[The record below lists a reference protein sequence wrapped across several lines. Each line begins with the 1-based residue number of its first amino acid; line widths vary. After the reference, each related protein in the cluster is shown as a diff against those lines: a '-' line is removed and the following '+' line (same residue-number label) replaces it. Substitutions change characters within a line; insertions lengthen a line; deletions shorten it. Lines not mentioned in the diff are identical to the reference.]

1 MELKVQMKK
10 LLLVFILFGVIA
22 SNAQQLDL
30 LKEQL
35 KNASAD
41 TTKLRILNELTENA
55 DDFNVWPDFAKQAYE
70 LALKIAANPDSVIR
84 KAGKKGLSAALN
96 NMGVYNN
103 LTGNRSAAHE
113 MFMQSLKIR
122 EETGDD
128 AALSET
134 YHNLASLY
142 FDLEEF
148 DLAKSF
154 FEKSAR
160 LSEKLNDSL
169 NLAVSRNYLGM
180 IALRKKD
187 NEKAKEYFQQSMK
200 MFENTGDSLSRL
212 KTMVNLGA
220 ILYQE
225 NKLDSALKL
234 FNEAYKINIIHNDP
248 IKSIIL
254 INIGRVYF
262 KQGKTDAALKYAG
275 DALTGAKSEGIPS
288 EIASAE
294 YLLSEIY
301 NASGRY
307 QDAYSHLMMY
317 NSLKEVLSDE
327 NVQRVIVAERVKHDY
342 EKKIAEEQLE
352 QKRQREIAEQEINK
366 QKIIIEAFVAGAFLL
381 ALLIV
386 VLIRNNRQQRKS
398 RMELQQAYSDLKRTQ
413 QQLILQEKNASLAQF
428 TAGIAHE
435 LKNPLN
441 FVANFSLLSNELLQE
456 MESASDA
463 KEKEEI
469 QQQLKGNLA
478 IIRNHTE
485 RANKILSKM
494 MQLGRSENLT
504 RQPTNINRICEDAIE
519 MAYTNM
525 VSSYPGFQC
534 DIKKSYDNG
543 IGEVMAVTQEI
554 SMVLLNLLNN
564 AFFSTRQKSATTHG
578 YKPLLS
584 IQTKMK
590 AESNLKQ
597 PAVEIII
604 HDNGTGISSA
614 VKNKIF
620 QPFFTTKSA
629 NEGSGLG
636 LSLSSDIIK
645 AHGGELTFSSV
656 ENEYAEFIILLPAS
670 V

>member
-1 MELKVQMKK
+1 MKK
-10 LLLVFILFGVIA
+10 LLLVIILFGVIA

-55 DDFNVWPDFAKQAYE
+55 DDFNVWPDYAKQAYE

-154 FEKSAR
+154 FEKSAK

-200 MFENTGDSLSRL
+200 MFETTGDSLSRL

-317 NSLKEVLSDE
+317 DSLKEVLSDE

-352 QKRQREIAEQEINK
+352 QKDKERLLNRKSINK
-366 QKIIIEAFVAGAFLL
+366 K
-381 ALLIV
+381 
-386 VLIRNNRQQRKS
+386 
-398 RMELQQAYSDLKRTQ
+398 
-413 QQLILQEKNASLAQF
+413 
-428 TAGIAHE
+428 
-435 LKNPLN
+435 
-441 FVANFSLLSNELLQE
+441 
-456 MESASDA
+456 
-463 KEKEEI
+463 
-469 QQQLKGNLA
+469 
-478 IIRNHTE
+478 
-485 RANKILSKM
+485 
-494 MQLGRSENLT
+494 
-504 RQPTNINRICEDAIE
+504 
-519 MAYTNM
+519 
-525 VSSYPGFQC
+525 
-534 DIKKSYDNG
+534 
-543 IGEVMAVTQEI
+543 
-554 SMVLLNLLNN
+554 
-564 AFFSTRQKSATTHG
+564 
-578 YKPLLS
+578 
-584 IQTKMK
+584 
-590 AESNLKQ
+590 
-597 PAVEIII
+597 
-604 HDNGTGISSA
+604 
-614 VKNKIF
+614 
-620 QPFFTTKSA
+620 
-629 NEGSGLG
+629 
-636 LSLSSDIIK
+636 
-645 AHGGELTFSSV
+645 
-656 ENEYAEFIILLPAS
+656 
-670 V
+670 

>member
-1 MELKVQMKK
+1 MKK
-10 LLLVFILFGVIA
+10 LLLVFLLFGAIA
-22 SNAQQLDL
+22 TNAQQLDL

-35 KNASAD
+35 KNATAD
-41 TTKLRILNELTENA
+41 TTRLRILNEITENT
-55 DDFNVWPDFAKQAYE
+55 DDFNVWPNYAKQAYQ
-70 LALKIAANPDSVIR
+70 LALKIAANPDSAIR
-84 KAGKKGLSAALN
+84 KAGKNGLSTALN

-103 LTGNRSAAHE
+103 LTGNRSTAHE
-113 MFMQSLKIR
+113 MFMQSLNIR

-160 LSEKLNDSL
+160 LSEKLNDSI

-200 MFENTGDSLSRL
+200 MFETSGDSLSRL

-262 KQGKTDAALKYAG
+262 KQGKTAAALQYAG
-275 DALTGAKSEGIPS
+275 DALASAKSEGMPS

-301 NASGRY
+301 NANGKYR
-307 QDAYSHLMMY
+307 DAYSHLMQY
-317 NSLKEVLSDE
+317 DSLKEVLSDE

-352 QKRQREIAEQEINK
+352 QKRQREVAEQEINK
-366 QKIIIEAFVAGAFLL
+366 QKIIIEAFVAGAVLL
-381 ALLIV
+381 TLLIV

-441 FVANFSLLSNELLQE
+441 FVANFSVLSNELLQE
-456 MESASDA
+456 MENTSDV

-469 QQQLKGNLA
+469 QEQLKGNLG

-519 MAYTNM
+519 MAYTGM

-534 DIKKSYDNG
+534 DIKKTYDDG

-564 AFFSTRQKSATTHG
+564 AFFSTRQKSATTPG

-584 IQTKMK
+584 IQTKMNT
-590 AESNLKQ
+590 ESSLKQ

-604 HDNGTGISSA
+604 HDNGTGISLA

>member
-1 MELKVQMKK
+1 MKK

-604 HDNGTGISSA
+604 HDNGTGISPA

>member
-1 MELKVQMKK
+1 MKK

-22 SNAQQLDL
+22 SNAQQVDL

-41 TTKLRILNELTENA
+41 TTKLRILNELTENT
-55 DDFNVWPDFAKQAYE
+55 DDFNVWPDYAKQAYE

-160 LSEKLNDSL
+160 LSEKLNDSI

-200 MFENTGDSLSRL
+200 MFETTGDSLSRL

>member
-1 MELKVQMKK
+1 MKK
-10 LLLVFILFGVIA
+10 LLLVFILFGAIA
-22 SNAQQLDL
+22 TNAQQLDL

-41 TTKLRILNELTENA
+41 TTRLRILNELTESA
-55 DDFNVWPDFAKQAYE
+55 DDFNEWPNYAKQAYQ
-70 LALKIAANPDSVIR
+70 LALKITANPDSAIR

-122 EETGDD
+122 EETGDE

-160 LSEKLNDSL
+160 LSEKLNDSI

-200 MFENTGDSLSRL
+200 MFENTDSLSRL

-248 IKSIIL
+248 IESIIL

-262 KQGKTDAALKYAG
+262 KQGKTAAALQYAG
-275 DALTGAKSEGIPS
+275 DALASAKGEGMPS

-301 NASGRY
+301 NANGKYR
-307 QDAYSHLMMY
+307 DAYAHLMQY
-317 NSLKEVLSDE
+317 DSLKEVLSDE

-352 QKRQREIAEQEINK
+352 QKRQREVAEQEINK
-366 QKIIIEAFVAGAFLL
+366 QKIIIEAFVAGAVLL
-381 ALLIV
+381 TLLIV

-441 FVANFSLLSNELLQE
+441 FVANFSVLSNELLQE
-456 MESASDA
+456 MESTSDV

-469 QQQLKGNLA
+469 QEQLKGNLG

-519 MAYTNM
+519 MAYTGM

-534 DIKKSYDNG
+534 DIKKTYDDG

-564 AFFSTRQKSATTHG
+564 AFFSTRQKSATTPG
-578 YKPLLS
+578 YKPMLS
-584 IQTKMK
+584 IQTKMNTD
-590 AESNLKQ
+590 SSLKQ
-597 PAVEIII
+597 PTVEIII

>member
-1 MELKVQMKK
+1 MKK
-10 LLLVFILFGVIA
+10 LLLVIILFGVIA

-55 DDFNVWPDFAKQAYE
+55 DDFNVWPDYAKQAYE

-200 MFENTGDSLSRL
+200 MFETTGDSLSRL

-317 NSLKEVLSDE
+317 DSLKEVLSDE

-504 RQPTNINRICEDAIE
+504 RQPTNVNRICEDAIE

-590 AESNLKQ
+590 AESSLKQ

-604 HDNGTGISSA
+604 HDNGTGISPA

>member
-1 MELKVQMKK
+1 MKK

-200 MFENTGDSLSRL
+200 MFETTGDSLSRL

-590 AESNLKQ
+590 AESSLKQ

-604 HDNGTGISSA
+604 HDNGTGISPA

>member
-1 MELKVQMKK
+1 MKK
-10 LLLVFILFGVIA
+10 LLLVIILFGVIA

-200 MFENTGDSLSRL
+200 MFETTGDSLSRL

>member
-1 MELKVQMKK
+1 MKK

-122 EETGDD
+122 AETGDD

>member
-1 MELKVQMKK
+1 MKK

-590 AESNLKQ
+590 AESSLKQ

-604 HDNGTGISSA
+604 HDNGTGISPA

>member
-1 MELKVQMKK
+1 MKK
-10 LLLVFILFGVIA
+10 LLLVIILFGVIA

-200 MFENTGDSLSRL
+200 MFETTGDSLSRL

-317 NSLKEVLSDE
+317 DSLKEVLSDE

-469 QQQLKGNLA
+469 QQQLKGNLG

-504 RQPTNINRICEDAIE
+504 RQPTNVNRICEDAIE

-590 AESNLKQ
+590 AESSLKQ

-604 HDNGTGISSA
+604 HDNGTGISPA